1 MDNTIDTGDPWDL
14 PDQETA
20 PAAGGIN
27 ALAEGTGLFGR
38 KAPRDTE
45 QDPADESPDE
55 ALPDAAL
62 PEGIDVESEPIEL
75 ADDSIESALQE
86 LEAAEAPAAPT
97 PADDVEAVLE
107 ELGAVGAEEGEAF
120 ELIPPPAAD
129 EVSPMYETY
138 SPDLDAPAE
147 EPDAPAAF
155 IPPGPPE
162 AAEDPFAVASAPV
175 AEVDDIPPVPADPP
189 SYEAAEYEPPAPTGD
204 LAEEPVEI
212 EFGAPRVPEGSEQP
226 TGKAAQTAS
235 TETMSRPALLT
246 TETVAGANIAPVDMV
261 IAVTSVGSPDE
272 VANAMERVLSELR
285 NRCSEVGGDVVIGLK
300 TEISSAGT
308 SIMVTA
314 AGTAV
319 SLL

>member
-38 KAPRDTE
+38 KAPRDPE

-62 PEGIDVESEPIEL
+62 PDGLDIEPESVGPT
-75 ADDSIESALQE
+75 DGSIESALQE
-86 LEAAEAPAAPT
+86 LEAAEPPKAPT

-107 ELGAVGAEEGEAF
+107 ELGAIASDESDGF
-120 ELIPPPAAD
+120 ELIPPPPAD
-129 EVSPMYETY
+129 EVSPLYETY
-138 SPDLDAPAE
+138 TPDLDAPAG
-147 EPDAPAAF
+147 EPDGPAAF

-162 AAEDPFAVASAPV
+162 TAEDPFAMEGAPI
-175 AEVDDIPPVPADPP
+175 EEIDDIPPVPADPP
-189 SYEAAEYEPPAPTGD
+189 SYEAADYEPPAPTGD
-204 LAEEPVEI
+204 LAEELVEI

-226 TGKAAQTAS
+226 TGKAAQTVS

-261 IAVTSVGSPDE
+261 IAVASVGSPDE
-272 VANAMERVLSELR
+272 VANAMEQVLSELR
-285 NRCSEVGGDVVIGLK
+285 ERCSEVGGDVVIGLK